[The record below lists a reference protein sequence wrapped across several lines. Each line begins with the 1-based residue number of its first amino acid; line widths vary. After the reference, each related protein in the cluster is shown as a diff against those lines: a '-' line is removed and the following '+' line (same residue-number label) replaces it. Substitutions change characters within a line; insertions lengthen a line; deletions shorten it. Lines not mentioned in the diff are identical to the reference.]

1 MENWKSQD
9 LEETMSIT
17 EEDLGQLI
25 SDATAVSLI
34 PSHITVDVNVDPL
47 KLSLDNVKM
56 RRVMDNLIRNAI
68 EAMEDGGRLTISAR
82 EAEHERVIDVTDT
95 GISIPETERENLFK
109 PFYTTKPSGIGLGL
123 TYCKWT
129 VEAHKGTIEVESKAG
144 EGTKI
149 TISMPKTLET
159 E

>member
-1 MENWKSQD
+1 MN
-9 LEETMSIT
+9 
-17 EEDLGQLI
+17 
-25 SDATAVSLI
+25 AT
-34 PSHITVDVNVDPL
+34 
-47 KLSLDNVKM
+47 LDNVKM

-82 EAEHERVIDVTDT
+82 EAKDEIVIEVTDT
-95 GISIPETERENLFK
+95 GIGIPESEMKNLFK
-109 PFYTTKPSGIGLGL
+109 PFYTTKPTGIGLGL
-123 TYCKWT
+123 TYCRRT

-149 TISMPKTLET
+149 TISMPKTPEA